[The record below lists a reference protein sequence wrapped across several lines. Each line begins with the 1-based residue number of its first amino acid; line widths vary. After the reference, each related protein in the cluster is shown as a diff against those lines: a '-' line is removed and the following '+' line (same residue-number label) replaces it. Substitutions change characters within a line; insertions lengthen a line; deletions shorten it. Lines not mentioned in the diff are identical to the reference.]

1 MAEDTF
7 DPVPEITVKHF
18 QEAMK
23 DARRT
28 VSDESLRAYSKFA
41 TDMQQARSQ
50 LNAGTGVSMANFQ
63 FPTGVPAAGPAAGA
77 GAGAAAA
84 LPAEEVRALGP
95 LRARA
100 PACQPLRPLLSQHS
114 HARAHAKT
122 LTLPT
127 RRTCTAR
134 EGERP
139 PAGLGRGGAAQ
150 SWPQPAAFHFSA
162 RRLLCYK

>member
-1 MAEDTF
+1 M
-7 DPVPEITVKHF
+7 PEITVKHF

-100 PACQPLRPLLSQHS
+100 CVPAPSSFSLTAFARTRTRKNTDFP
-114 HARAHAKT
+114 HAQD
-122 LTLPT
+122 LY
-127 RRTCTAR
+127 
-134 EGERP
+134 G
-139 PAGLGRGGAAQ
+139 
-150 SWPQPAAFHFSA
+150 
-162 RRLLCYK
+162 